1 MKKLSVSFAVLM
13 LLLGTLGGAIAGS
26 LISRVFGLDFLVLEL
41 LPGHGIRIRDFYIL
55 KNLELQLT
63 PAALIGLVV
72 MGWLLYRKE
81 KG

>member
-13 LLLGTLGGAIAGS
+13 LLLGTFGGAIAGS
-26 LISRVFGLDFLVLEL
+26 LLSRVFGLDFLVLEL
-41 LPGHGIRIRDFYIL
+41 LPGRGIQVKDFYIL

-63 PAALIGLVV
+63 PAALIGLIGT
-72 MGWLLYRKE
+72 GWLLYRKE